1 MSKFIEPTKQEL
13 QYLSIGLAMVGI
25 KANENAAE
33 AILIVQ
39 DFLKTKGGDFDL
51 HDAVEIQMYLE
62 EKYKTKTEDAKEQ

>member
-1 MSKFIEPTKQEL
+1 MSKFIKPTKQEL
-13 QYLSIGLAMVGI
+13 QYLSTGLAMVGI

-62 EKYKTKTEDAKEQ
+62 EKYKAEADPTKE